1 MVMKIYRFG
10 EYTIK
15 IYDSEEELQQN
26 PLEGYRSLC
35 PNKVGKPVGIEVIG
49 SDMPLCEKEWAF
61 CHLIN
66 SIEQT
71 YKLILEEVKS

>member
-1 MVMKIYRFG
+1 MKIYRFD

-15 IYDSEEELQQN
+15 IYDSDEELQKS

-49 SDMPLCEKEWAF
+49 FDIPVCEREWAF

-66 SIEQT
+66 SIEHT